1 MGPRWRLA
9 LIKAPRWAP
18 VLFMAVSSG
27 SGPDIALWGEN
38 FSASGGI
45 DGGTARYPD
54 FNIVRY
60 NYAAH

>member
-1 MGPRWRLA
+1 
-9 LIKAPRWAP
+9 
-18 VLFMAVSSG
+18 MAVSSG
-27 SGPDIALWGEN
+27 SGPDIALWGEK

-45 DGGTARYPD
+45 DGGMARYPD